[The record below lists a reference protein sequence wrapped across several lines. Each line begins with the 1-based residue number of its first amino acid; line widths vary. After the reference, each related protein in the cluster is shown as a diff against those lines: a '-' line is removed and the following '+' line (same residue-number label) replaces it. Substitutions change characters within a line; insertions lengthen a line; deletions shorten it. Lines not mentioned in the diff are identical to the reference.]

1 MKEQK
6 HRYFW
11 LSFAASFFVLACL
24 VLSAAFLTVPYS
36 PQKQQEY
43 YSEPLYLPKEDD
55 ALTLL
60 LVGVKEQQL
69 PQSFMLVRFS
79 PETGRIPILTF
90 TGKTAV
96 RHGEKK
102 ELLGELYE
110 KLGAEKTAALLGE
123 EFEIKIDR
131 YAVIDINALEKLV
144 RLVGDVEYDLPYNIS
159 YKKGDMEFEISKGN
173 HVMNSVQICE
183 IASCVNMPGGELER
197 CRIISEIAAAAVNQ
211 HLPLACSQRAE
222 PLFRATVNL
231 MDTNVDYM
239 DYESHRKAL
248 VFMAELK
255 EKPAWVLSLSGSF
268 NNAQNTFSVDDACR
282 SRIEAVYG
290 TTKT

>member
-1 MKEQK
+1 MREQEVK
-6 HRYFW
+6 YFW
-11 LSFAASFFVLACL
+11 LAFAASFFVLACL

-43 YSEPLYLPKEDD
+43 YSEPIYLPKEED
-55 ALTLL
+55 ALTVLV
-60 LVGVKEQQL
+60 VGVKEDHA

-79 PETGRIPILTF
+79 PETGRIPILTI

-96 RHGEKK
+96 ANGVLTEI
-102 ELLGELYE
+102 YE
-110 KLGAEKTAALLGE
+110 QLGAEKAAEHLGE
-123 EFEIKIDR
+123 EFGIKIDR
-131 YAVIDINALEKLV
+131 YAVVQINALEKMV
-144 RLVGDVEYDLPYNIS
+144 RLVGDVEYSLPYNIT

-183 IASCVNMPGGELER
+183 IASCENVPGGELEH
-197 CRIISEIAAAAVNQ
+197 CRIISELAAAAINQ
-211 HLPLACSQRAE
+211 HLTLACSQRAE
-222 PLFRATVNL
+222 PLFRAMVNL

-255 EKPAWVLSLSGSF
+255 EKPAWVLTLSGSF
-268 NNAQNTFSVDDACR
+268 NYAQNTFSVDNACR